1 MHIARS
7 RTLALIAGTVL
18 LLGPLGGCGSDDKPK
33 AAAATAAASTS
44 SSPTPTPDTSTPT
57 PASPSTDG
65 LSTEGAAKP
74 GERLTRDNL
83 VPTMLA
89 AMSAKKTAHMTMELG
104 SSIGAEADVRYAG
117 ARTDMKMSMEMGPTK
132 VVVVIVDGVIYIQ
145 QGAGTKYQKIDRNGG
160 GMGSLLGQMSN
171 LGPEASISAMRGAV
185 RQVRYDGPDTVD
197 GTPVSK
203 YHVTIDAGSVAGA
216 LGMGGMGMGGT
227 GGTGTMPSTVSY
239 DLYVDADHLMR
250 RLDMTVG
257 EQHLRMTVS
266 RWGEPVDIAA
276 PPASEVQ

>member
-1 MHIARS
+1 MHISRS
-7 RTLALIAGTVL
+7 RTLALVAGTVL
-18 LLGPLGGCGSDDKPK
+18 LLGPLSACGSDDRPK
-33 AAAATAAASTS
+33 AAAATAPTSAPS
-44 SSPTPTPDTSTPT
+44 SSSAATPTPDTSTPT
-57 PASPSTDG
+57 PASPSAEA

-89 AMSAKKTAHMTMELG
+89 AMSAKKTAHMAMELG

-117 ARTDMKMSMEMGPTK
+117 SRTDMKMSMEMGPTK
-132 VVVVIVDGVIYIQ
+132 VVVVIVDGAIYVQ
-145 QGAGTKYQKIDRNGG
+145 QGAGTKYQKIDGHDG
-160 GMGSLLGQMSN
+160 ALGSLLGQMSN
-171 LGPEASISAMRGAV
+171 LGPEASIGAMRGAV
-185 RQVRYDGPDTVD
+185 REVRYVGPDTVD

-216 LGMGGMGMGGT
+216 LGSGMGGM
-227 GGTGTMPSTVSY
+227 GGTGTMPSSVSY

-266 RWGEPVDIAA
+266 RWGEPVVIAA